1 MLYLGTFGLQT
12 EKAVVI
18 SEIST
23 FKFLKDE
30 SLTHTVNFGVGLAF
44 SKGPASSFSEDP
56 GVLFNIKFLTQI
68 PKIIFD

>member
-1 MLYLGTFGLQT
+1 MLQLGTFGLQF

-30 SLTHTVNFGVGLAF
+30 SFTHTVNFDIGSDF

>member
-1 MLYLGTFGLQT
+1 MGTFGLQF

-30 SLTHTVNFGVGLAF
+30 SFTHTVDFDIGLAF

-56 GVLFNIKFLTQI
+56 GVLFKIKFLTQI